1 MEAGE
6 KINNPKKEEGPAR
19 GDLVRPTRREFR
31 CLLFGDLAP
40 TAFWGKA
47 VANWEG
53 TTFAALNN
61 RISHLNC
68 QPFVNDFHG
77 ERAKKAQ

>member
-1 MEAGE
+1 MRKPDSQLPNFVNYMRRWGIGI
-6 KINNPKKEEGPAR
+6 KSSRKEEGPAR

-53 TTFAALNN
+53 TTFA
-61 RISHLNC
+61 
-68 QPFVNDFHG
+68 G
-77 ERAKKAQ
+77 